1 SQGHP
6 AIGLPGIYAGYR
18 SKDELGEKMKAR
30 LMDELAVFATKERE
44 ITFCFDYETRPETQR
59 NIEIAIS
66 RTGLLLEEQGA
77 SVSVVTLPGPSKGVD
92 DLIVA
97 QGALAYEK
105 AFSEASTLK
114 AWRDNNNQQ
123 RHASPAPPKK
133 LSDFERKQLLL
144 QRFSGQLTQMAFKKA
159 IDALTDQQLLYL
171 EQAVK
176 EYFEQPLAQVPAPID
191 RQAIESEISHLQPQ
205 IDSLWLEHAHQ
216 EKAIRTMELF
226 PLHQLSNKYNDALEQ
241 QLQTIGT
248 IKELVTHKQK
258 LQLKIQEYETRR
270 ENHDSWEK
278 EQQTVEMKT
287 MAQILKSPE
296 LQSRLTSIKD
306 EIELKQQQLQARLSI
321 SRQPSPQPRRGLRR

>member
-1 SQGHP
+1 
-6 AIGLPGIYAGYR
+6 
-18 SKDELGEKMKAR
+18 MKAR

-66 RTGLLLEEQGA
+66 RTGRLLESQGA

-105 AFSEASTLK
+105 AFSSAVTLK
-114 AWRDNNNQQ
+114 TWRDNNNQQ

-144 QRFSGQLTQMAFKKA
+144 QRFRGQLTQMAFKKA

-176 EYFEQPLAQVPAPID
+176 EYFDQPLAQVPAPID

-226 PLHQLSNKYNDALEQ
+226 PLHQLSNKYNEALEQ

-248 IKELVTHKQK
+248 IKELVAHKHQ
-258 LQLKIQEYETRR
+258 LQLKIQEYETKR
-270 ENHDSWEK
+270 ENHHSWEK